1 MPFEKGN
8 TLSTGRPT
16 GSNNKITRTNRNFL
30 KNLMYDH
37 EEFEN
42 DWKQLDLHERMS
54 LRIKLAP
61 FILPRAP
68 EEEIV
73 QEPVNIPFKQLLNSI
88 TFKDAVSERE

>member
-16 GSNNKITRTNRNFL
+16 GSINKITRTNRNFL

-42 DWKQLDLHERMS
+42 DWKQLDLHERLS

-68 EEEIV
+68 EDEII
-73 QEPVNIPFKQLLNSI
+73 QEPVNIPFKQLLNAI
-88 TFKDAVSERE
+88 TFKD

>member
-1 MPFEKGN
+1 MPFKTGH
-8 TLSTGRPT
+8 TLSTGRPA
-16 GSNNKITRTNRNFL
+16 GSPNKVTSTNKNFL
-30 KNLMYDH
+30 QKLLYDH

-68 EEEIV
+68 EEE
-73 QEPVNIPFKQLLNSI
+73 QHHQPLNIPFKQLLNSI
-88 TFKDAVSERE
+88 TFKDAS

>member
-8 TLSTGRPT
+8 TLSTGIPA
-16 GSNNKITRTNRNFL
+16 GSINKITRTNRNFL

-42 DWKQLDLHERMS
+42 DWKQLDLHERMT

-61 FILPRAP
+61 FILPRAV

-73 QEPVNIPFKQLLNSI
+73 QEPVNISFKQLLNAI
-88 TFKDAVSERE
+88 TFKDAI

>member
-16 GSNNKITRTNRNFL
+16 GSINKITRTNRNFL

-68 EEEIV
+68 EDEII
-73 QEPVNIPFKQLLNSI
+73 QEPVNIPFKHLLNAI
-88 TFKDAVSERE
+88 TFKDAI

>member
-1 MPFEKGN
+1 MPFEEGN

-16 GSNNKITRTNRNFL
+16 GSINKITRTNRNFL

>member
-8 TLSTGRPT
+8 TLSTGRPK
-16 GSNNKITRTNRNFL
+16 GVINKVTSTNRNFL
-30 KNLMYDH
+30 KNLMYNH

-68 EEEIV
+68 EDEII
-73 QEPVNIPFKQLLNSI
+73 QEPVNIPFKQLLNAI
-88 TFKDAVSERE
+88 TFKDAI

>member
-1 MPFEKGN
+1 MPFQKGN

-16 GSNNKITRTNRNFL
+16 GSINKITRTNRNFL

-73 QEPVNIPFKQLLNSI
+73 PEPVNIPFKQLLNSI
-88 TFKDAVSERE
+88 TFKDAVSERK

>member
-1 MPFEKGN
+1 MPFEKGH

-16 GSNNKITRTNRNFL
+16 GSLNKVTSTNRNFL
-30 KNLMYDH
+30 QNLMYNH
-37 EEFEN
+37 QEFEN

-68 EEEIV
+68 EEE
-73 QEPVNIPFKQLLNSI
+73 QHHQPLNIPFKQLLNSI
-88 TFKDAVSERE
+88 TFKDAI

>member
-1 MPFEKGN
+1 MPFKTGH
-8 TLSTGRPT
+8 TLSTGRPA
-16 GSNNKITRTNRNFL
+16 GSPNKVTTTNKNFL
-30 KNLMYDH
+30 QNLMYNH

-68 EEEIV
+68 EEE
-73 QEPVNIPFKQLLNSI
+73 QHHQPLNIPFKQLLNSI
-88 TFKDAVSERE
+88 TFKDAV

>member
-16 GSNNKITRTNRNFL
+16 GSINKITRTNRNFL

-37 EEFEN
+37 QEFEN

-88 TFKDAVSERE
+88 TFKDAISERK